1 MHFAFR
7 SALCPRLSALLNPT
21 AQDAPPVM
29 DDTTPEPS
37 PTRPR
42 RLARRASTLLACFAL
57 IHPAARAL
65 ARLDWRLDL
74 VTHFYVAAWIGS
86 LAALAALALARRR
99 RLALAFAAL
108 AVWQAGLVVRCWLP
122 GPSRPAAASPRLRL
136 LVANVYKNNRDYE
149 AIAALIRRERPDVVG
164 FVEVLPH
171 LVAGMEKTGVHRDY
185 PYRYYHAVGVAGLAL
200 WFHEQPAEVREP
212 VIFASKGNPVFRAT
226 VRLGDREVRLWL
238 VHPPNPIGDGRERAN
253 PDLEALG
260 LAAGVE
266 QGTRIVAG
274 DLNRT
279 EGSPYFADFVA
290 ESGLVD
296 SRLGF
301 GPQPSWPSWSPYRIP
316 IDHAFVSRDLAVV
329 SRRLGPTIG
338 SDHFPLILDV
348 AFAEP
353 LAEGGGPTSTSSAN
367 RAAHQSSSSGG
378 PAGSSEN
385 FARSAARR

>member
-1 MHFAFR
+1 
-7 SALCPRLSALLNPT
+7 
-21 AQDAPPVM
+21 M

-37 PTRPR
+37 PARPR
-42 RLARRASTLLACFAL
+42 RLARRASTLLACLAL
-57 IHPAARAL
+57 IHPSARAL

-74 VTHFYVAAWIGS
+74 VTHFYVAAWVAT

-108 AVWQAGLVVRCWLP
+108 AVWQAGTVVRYWLP
-122 GPSRPAAASPRLRL
+122 GPSRPSASPRLRL
-136 LVANVYKNNRDYE
+136 LVANVYKNNRDYD

-164 FVEVLPH
+164 LVEVLPH
-171 LVAGMEKTGVHRDY
+171 LAAGLEATGVAKEY
-185 PYRYYHAVGVAGLAL
+185 PHRYYHSVGVQGLAL
-200 WFHEQPAEVREP
+200 WFRERPGAVEEPA
-212 VIFASKGNPVFRAT
+212 IFAPKGNPVYRAT
-226 VRLGDREVRLWL
+226 VRLDGRDVRLWL

-253 PDLEALG
+253 PDLKALG
-260 LAAGVE
+260 LAVGAE
-266 QGTRIVAG
+266 RGTKIVAG

-279 EGSPYFADFVA
+279 EGSPFFADFVRD
-290 ESGLVD
+290 SGLVD

-316 IDHAFVSRDLAVV
+316 IDHAFISGDLAVV
-329 SRRLGPTIG
+329 DRRIGPSIG

-353 LAEGGGPTSTSSAN
+353 WAEGIAPTSTSSAN

-385 FARSAARR
+385 FARSTARR